1 MPKFKTIIWFLTRPK
16 YYPQVFQILKRKGNK
31 LKEHTRERA
40 TEWCIQNSVSQEEAI
55 KTLTGSN
62 NLPLLKHLFP
72 DMMNQAMVQAEK
84 SPVKMG
90 GEGALSLIYHL
101 VKYYKPKNCLETGV
115 AYGWSSLAILLALDE
130 IEGSKL
136 ISNDMPYVNENNE
149 DFVGIVV
156 PDSLK
161 NKWTLQRLPDIKG
174 IPIALKKFDGKLD
187 FCHYDSDKSYTG
199 RTWATPL
206 LWDALRPNGIMMI
219 DDINDNIA
227 FQEFCQSISMQP
239 VIIEHHNK
247 YVGILLKKNR

>member
-1 MPKFKTIIWFLTRPK
+1 MPKFKTIVWFLARPK
-16 YYPQVFQILKRKGNK
+16 YYPQVFQILKRKGNWV
-31 LKEHTRERA
+31 KEHTRDEA
-40 TEWCIQNSVSQEEAI
+40 TDWCRQNAISQEEAL
-55 KTLTGSN
+55 KALTGSGN
-62 NLPLLKHLFP
+62 LLPLQQLFP
-72 DMMNQAMVQAEK
+72 DIMNQANAQAEK

-130 IEGSKL
+130 IEGSNL

-156 PDSLK
+156 PDTLK
-161 NKWTLQRLPDIKG
+161 GKWTLQRLPDIKG
-174 IPIALKKFDGKLD
+174 IPIALKKFGGRLD

-199 RTWATPL
+199 REWATPL

-227 FQEFCQSISMQP
+227 FQEFCQRVSMKP
-239 VIIEHHNK
+239 VIIEHQNK
-247 YVGILLKKNR
+247 YVGILIKKDS